1 MTSDGDRIEDN
12 VRLIRLYMQR
22 DGLDFDAA
30 LQAMGPVIPAG
41 DHEAVRAQYQRQSS
55 TVIKVLGPDVI
66 SAGGPRPWFASYD
79 PSKGYYWRRQRSFLA
94 YDLGRQDFEVDS
106 LDLSSN
112 EVLEHLEDPKSPDGF
127 AVRGLVIGH
136 VQSGKTQNFSAL
148 IAKSADAGYKIVI
161 VLSGLHNTLRQQ
173 TQRRLE
179 RDLGRENVAGVGEP
193 EAGKRWQWMTG
204 AELWG
209 DFNPGAVSA
218 AVLQGNEQVIFV
230 VKKNKTRLERLITW
244 MSGRVP
250 DWVPVL
256 VIDDEADQASINTGG
271 NRAFDA
277 REEVDLVGGDFEGE
291 ELTEDELN
299 PSAINLNIRKL
310 INSFNKCSYVA
321 YTATP
326 FANVL
331 IDPSARDVEG
341 GNDLFPG
348 DFIISLPSPPGD
360 LYVGASRLFGRDR
373 LPGESAGNVQED
385 GLPIVEFVPDYEV
398 AMLLPPPRQRPGFVP
413 ILPETLKSA
422 IVDYVLAS
430 AAWLERSGK
439 DEPCVML
446 VHTAMQR
453 ALQDPLGP
461 DIKAELAYIRQQW
474 LYDSKTYRPVLKDRW
489 DKKFRPLAAS
499 VDIKRDRVFE
509 EIAPFIDRLLRDG
522 IDVRILNSN
531 WDDTVDFDEEP
542 FLKAVIIGGNKL
554 SRGLTL
560 EGLLVSYYVRE
571 TLYYDTL
578 MQMGRW
584 FGYRGKYVD
593 LTRLYS
599 TEQLVEHFHDL
610 ATAEEELRAQIGRY
624 RLDEKLT
631 PRELMPKIR
640 THPSMAITAES
651 KMQAAI
657 QVQVSFAGEQVQTLR
672 FPEKPTP
679 ALAANRETTIRL
691 LRSLGRP
698 HAVNSGKPSWSGVSP
713 DAVKDFI
720 RDFQVIDQFAIH
732 PPSVLEYIDKQ
743 ILHLELTQW
752 RVLVSCPTRARP
764 GEGWS
769 DDLGIAGLPT
779 IPLIARSRLA
789 NDPTSL
795 GVVTEPDA
803 ELLGLSEEAKQ
814 EAEEAFA
821 DRLFPSRAAAYRSK
835 RSPSEGLLV
844 IYPISPRSGP
854 GQNASAN
861 RKSLFPEPDGLPTL
875 VAYSV
880 SFPASRTPAAVE
892 YFSAPRSVETL

>member
-1 MTSDGDRIEDN
+1 VTSDGDRIEHN
-12 VRLIRLYMQR
+12 VRLIRLVMQR
-22 DGLDFDAA
+22 DGIGFEEALAA
-30 LQAMGPVIPAG
+30 IGPVIPQE
-41 DHEAVRAQYQRQSS
+41 DHDSVRAQYEKQSPIA
-55 TVIKVLGPDVI
+55 IKVLGPDII
-66 SAGGPRPWFASYD
+66 SAGGPRPWFAQYE
-79 PSKGYYWRRQRSFLA
+79 PSRGYYWRRQRSFLA
-94 YDLGRQDFEVDS
+94 YDLGRQDYEIDS
-106 LDLSSN
+106 LDRSSN
-112 EVLEHLEDPKSPDGF
+112 DVLEHLEDPASPDGF

-148 IAKSADAGYKIVI
+148 IAKAADAGYKIVI

-193 EAGKRWQWMTG
+193 DAGKRWQWMTG

-209 DFNPGAVSA
+209 DFNPGAVNA

-230 VKKNKTRLERLITW
+230 VKKNKTRLERLIRW

-250 DWVPVL
+250 EWVPVL

-271 NRAFDA
+271 NRSFDA
-277 REEVDLVGGDFEGE
+277 REEVDLVGGDFDGE
-291 ELTEDELN
+291 EPNEDELN
-299 PSAINLNIRKL
+299 PSTINFNIRQL
-310 INSFNKCSYVA
+310 INSFFKCSYVA

-331 IDPSARDVEG
+331 IDPSAHDVEG
-341 GNDLFPG
+341 GNDLFPR

-373 LPGESAGNVQED
+373 LPGEWATNVYED
-385 GLPIVEFVPDYEV
+385 GLNIIEFVPDYEV
-398 AMLLPPPRQRPGFVP
+398 AMLVPPRGQRAGFVP
-413 ILPETLKSA
+413 MMSATLKA
-422 IVDYVLAS
+422 ALVDYVVAS

-446 VHTAMQR
+446 IHTAMQR

-461 DIKAELAYIRQQW
+461 DVSAELAYIRQQW
-474 LYDSKTYRPVLKDRW
+474 LYDANTYRLVLKQRW
-489 DKKFRPLAAS
+489 DNRFRPLTAS
-499 VDIKRDRVFE
+499 VDINQDRAFE
-509 EIAPFIDRLLRDG
+509 DIEPYIDRLLRDG

-531 WDDTVDFDEEP
+531 WDDKVDFDEEP
-542 FLKAVIIGGNKL
+542 FLKAVVIGGNKL

-599 TEQLVEHFHDL
+599 TELLVECFHDL
-610 ATAEEELRAQIGRY
+610 ATAEEELRAQIARY
-624 RLDEKLT
+624 RRDDLT
-631 PRELMPKIR
+631 PLKLMPKIR

-651 KMQAAI
+651 KMQAAV
-657 QVQVSFAGEQVQTLR
+657 QVEVSFAGEQVQTLR
-672 FPEKPTP
+672 FPERPTP

-691 LRSLGRP
+691 LSSLGRP
-698 HAVNSGKPSWSGVSP
+698 DAVISGKPSWSGVAP
-713 DAVKDFI
+713 DAIKAFI
-720 RDFQVIDQFAIH
+720 GDFQVIDQFAIH
-732 PPSVLEYIDKQ
+732 PPSVIEYIDKQ
-743 ILHLELTQW
+743 ISHNELTQW
-752 RVLVSCPTRARP
+752 RVLVSCPSRSRS

-769 DDLGIAGLPT
+769 DDLGVESMPT

-803 ELLGLSEEAKQ
+803 ELLGLSEEDIR

-821 DRLFPSRAAAYRSK
+821 DGLFPSRAAAYRSR
-835 RSPSEGLLV
+835 RSPLEGLLV
-844 IYPISPRSGP
+844 IYPISPKSEP
-854 GQNASAN
+854 GRNASETN
-861 RKSLFPEPDGLPTL
+861 RKALFAQPEGLPTL
-875 VAYSV
+875 IAYSV

-892 YFSAPRSVETL
+892 YVSAPRSRETL